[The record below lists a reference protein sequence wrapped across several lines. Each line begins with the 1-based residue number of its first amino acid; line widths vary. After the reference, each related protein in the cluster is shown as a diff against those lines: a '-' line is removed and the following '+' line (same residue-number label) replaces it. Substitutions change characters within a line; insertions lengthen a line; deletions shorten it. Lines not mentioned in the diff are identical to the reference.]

1 MSQQLEQSEIE
12 YIIARLVK
20 NANDSVADAKKTP
33 CEFNEGRKQAYY
45 EVLDTIK
52 NELLFREQNLQDYG
66 YEKNWEEHLMFSK

>member
-1 MSQQLEQSEIE
+1 MSRQLARSEIE

-20 NANDSVADAKKTP
+20 NANDSAIEAKETP

-52 NELLFREQNLQDYG
+52 NELTFREQNLQDYG
-66 YEKNWEEHLMFSK
+66 YEKDWEKNLMS